1 MFCIFLCFLLSSWLW
16 RLVNTGD
23 TDLILQRFSCQYLG
37 LKMFQMLRD
46 RIYLDKNTEHQK
58 RFLNPLLVGAFN
70 VWFKAPVLLLSLF
83 ACHLILSKNMRG
95 SIFIMIK
102 IETIFDKCK
111 TWPSKECLVCT
122 GNFRDKCDPFWGPE
136 ITVSALR
143 DPAITSVLWETEFW
157 DTEITAWQITG
168 GISRKLKIKAGLYKY

>member
-70 VWFKAPVLLLSLF
+70 VWFKAPVLLLGLF

-95 SIFIMIK
+95 SI
-102 IETIFDKCK
+102 
-111 TWPSKECLVCT
+111 L
-122 GNFRDKCDPFWGPE
+122 
-136 ITVSALR
+136 
-143 DPAITSVLWETEFW
+143 LW
-157 DTEITAWQITG
+157 
-168 GISRKLKIKAGLYKY
+168 SKLKLFLINVKLDPLKNVWYVRVIFEINAIHFGDPRLQWALSEIQRSHLSCERQNSETQR